1 MNNEKATN
9 RRKQLI
15 INPEIQYEMLKYLA
29 VLILMIFLAQM
40 VTIVLFFNQISEMA
54 QDNATMSPFD
64 LLSQYKYILLAY
76 QMIPIISISC
86 VGFYFFNKFTNRI
99 VGPIFNINRVIKRIN
114 DGEVEKTEIKLRD
127 GDYFKELAADL
138 NTLIKKKQ
146 S

>member
-1 MNNEKATN
+1 M
-9 RRKQLI
+9 I

-40 VTIVLFFNQISEMA
+40 VAIVLFFNQISEMA
-54 QDNATMSPFD
+54 QDSTLSPFEM
-64 LLSQYKYILLAY
+64 LSQYKYILLTY

-99 VGPIFNINRVIKRIN
+99 VGPIFNINRIVKRIN
-114 DGEVEKTEIKLRD
+114 AGEVESAEIKLRD
-127 GDYFKELAADL
+127 GDYFKEFANDL
-138 NTLIKKKQ
+138 NTLIKSKH